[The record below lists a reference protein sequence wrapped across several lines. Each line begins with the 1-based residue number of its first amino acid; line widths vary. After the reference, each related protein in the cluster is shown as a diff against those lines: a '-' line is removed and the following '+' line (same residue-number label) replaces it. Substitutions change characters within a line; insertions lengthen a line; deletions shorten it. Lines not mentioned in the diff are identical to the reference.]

1 MARVLVRATLFYQPR
16 ITPKTVSNNP
26 LLLALVGL
34 AGLFIGKL
42 WLDDLKAAR
51 NGRSRPGALPGATPA
66 GLKPVGIAIAG
77 ALALLAFE
85 TIGEKAWGFS
95 AQQSRMTWLFGAYT
109 LVAAI
114 IEEIVFR
121 GYLVIERRGPVL
133 LWLGVV
139 GASVV
144 FALLHP
150 FLWQWNDHGFV
161 LTLTPKGAFSSG
173 VVFATSLWLYVARFA
188 PWNRS
193 RSLLPCIAGHAA
205 KNLGVIVIKA
215 AQGFM

>member
-1 MARVLVRATLFYQPR
+1 M
-16 ITPKTVSNNP
+16 SNNP
-26 LLLALVGL
+26 FLLAVVGL
-34 AGLFIGKL
+34 GGLFIGKL
-42 WLDDLKAAR
+42 WLDDLRAAR
-51 NGRSRPGALPGATPA
+51 AGQPRPGALPGATPA
-66 GLKPVGIAIAG
+66 RANAVAIAIAG
-77 ALALLAFE
+77 ALLLLAFE
-85 TIGEKAWGFS
+85 TIGEEAWGFS
-95 AQQSRMTWLFGAYT
+95 AQQSRMTWLFAAYT

-121 GYLVIERRGPVL
+121 GYLVVERRGPVA

-144 FALLHP
+144 FAVLHP
-150 FLWQWNDHGFV
+150 FLWQWDDHGFA
-161 LTLTPKGAFSSG
+161 LTLTRKGAFSSV

-188 PWNRS
+188 AWNPS

-205 KNLGVIVIKA
+205 KNLGVIAIKA